1 MTQVDA
7 EIVMDMLHTLR
18 RAPAVETEALCRM
31 EVKAGK
37 HKPPPEGGRLGV
49 QILRRGG
56 GSRRM
61 SNAGQPDQRMSFS
74 DGHGPNRETRGW

>member
-18 RAPAVETEALCRM
+18 RAPAVEMEALCRM

-37 HKPPPEGGRLGV
+37 RKPPPEVGRLGI

-56 GSRRM
+56 GSRRRA
-61 SNAGQPDQRMSFS
+61 SAGQSEHRASVC
-74 DGHGPNRETRGW
+74 DGHGPNRETQGW

>member
-18 RAPAVETEALCRM
+18 RAPAVEMEALCRM

-37 HKPPPEGGRLGV
+37 HKPPPEAGSLSV
-49 QILRRGG
+49 QVLRGG
-56 GSRRM
+56 VGSRRRA
-61 SNAGQPDQRMSFS
+61 SAGQPEYRASVS
-74 DGHGPNRETRGW
+74 DGGGPNRETRGW